1 MSRAWAALLQRWG
14 HAGLPS
20 SRLGN
25 RLIANV
31 AAIGLFAALAIFA
44 SLTAMVWTSFGRL
57 EDAEL
62 AVQVDRAGAYLD
74 GLRQSLA
81 AHSRD
86 WAVWDEAD
94 AYLNDFNSG
103 FEARHVNPD
112 AFANAQAQG
121 MAYVSFRHGGRAF
134 VFGAD
139 GALRPRLSRPFLA
152 LVDTPQLRARMHTS
166 GDTQFFAVLDDTLY
180 LIGLAQVRASYS
192 ATRPSGYV
200 AFLDRVDV
208 AALSHALQT
217 SVAIGTTSTGPAVR
231 LAKAADR
238 VEVVVPVLGPQAQAI
253 GSLRFAVPRTLM
265 AAGVRLRNLMLVATL
280 AQLLA
285 LLLVLNRRIHAL
297 VLDPV
302 RGLHRQMVRI
312 RSRGTAT
319 LLAGPVR
326 NDELGALQSE
336 FNRMTSELVTLR
348 GRIEAQSFQLGRHQS
363 TAGLMHNVRNSLS
376 PVQVILATLERRLAQ
391 RAPIEAG
398 RAIAELADPATAP
411 ARRARLAQ
419 YLTVVHQTFDQGQAD
434 AKAEAEA
441 ADRHLAAALEAI
453 RESHAD
459 PGEIDHRQRC
469 DLAELLD
476 QAATAGR
483 FVKDAAIVVQ
493 VDCPP
498 RLSVRGNRVLLAQI
512 LENLVINA
520 TEAIVAA
527 GGTGTIRI
535 AGEADGTRARITV
548 ADDGEGFAAG
558 AGERLFERGFS
569 TRQHKRGGL
578 GLHWCAVTL
587 APMGGSLALA
597 SPGPGQGA
605 VATVELELYGVER
618 QAAA

>member
-1 MSRAWAALLQRWG
+1 MSRAWRALLHGWG
-14 HAGLPS
+14 SAGLPS

-31 AAIGLFAALAIFA
+31 AAIGLFAALAIFG

-121 MAYVSFRHGGRAF
+121 MAYVSFRHGARAF
-134 VFGAD
+134 VFAPD
-139 GALRPRLSRPFLA
+139 GARRPALRQPLLA
-152 LVDTPQLRARMHTS
+152 LVDSPELRARMQGS
-166 GDTQFFAVLDDTLY
+166 RDFQFFARFDGTLY
-180 LIGLAQVRASYS
+180 LIGLAQVRAAYT

-200 AFLDRVDV
+200 AFLDRVDL

-217 SVAIGTTSTGPAVR
+217 PVTIAMAPAADGVR
-231 LAKAADR
+231 LAKGGER
-238 VEVVVPVLGPQAQAI
+238 VEVMVPVYGRQGRVVAA
-253 GSLRFAVPRTLM
+253 LRFVVPRTLM

-285 LLLVLNRRIHAL
+285 LLLVLNRRIHVL

-302 RGLHRQMVRI
+302 RSLHRQMVRI

-319 LLAGPVR
+319 LLAGPAR

-336 FNRMTSELVTLR
+336 FNRMTTELVALR

-376 PVQVILATLERRLAQ
+376 PVQVILAMLERRLAQ
-391 RAPIEAG
+391 RAPHEAG
-398 RAIAELADPATAP
+398 RAIAELAAPATP
-411 ARRARLAQ
+411 PERRARLAQ
-419 YLTVVHQTFDQGQAD
+419 YLTVVHQAFDQGQAE
-434 AKAEAEA
+434 AEAEAEA

-469 DLAELLD
+469 DLPELLD

-483 FVKDAAIVVQ
+483 FVRDAAIRVEVH
-493 VDCPP
+493 CPP
-498 RLSVRGNRVLLAQI
+498 RLSVHGNRVLLAQI

-520 TEAIVAA
+520 AEAIVAA

-535 AGEADGTRARITV
+535 AAAVMDSRARITV
-548 ADDGEGFAAG
+548 TDDGEGFAEG
-558 AGERLFERGFS
+558 AGERLFERGYS

-587 APMGGSLALA
+587 GPMGGALTLA
-597 SPGPGQGA
+597 SAGPGQGA
-605 VATVELELYGVER
+605 VATVELELYGAER
-618 QAAA
+618 QAA

>member
-1 MSRAWAALLQRWG
+1 MSRAWRALLHGWG
-14 HAGLPS
+14 SAGLPS

-31 AAIGLFAALAIFA
+31 AAIGLFAALAIFG

-74 GLRQSLA
+74 ALRQSLA

-86 WAVWDEAD
+86 RAVWDEAD

-103 FEARHVNPD
+103 FEARHVNPY

-121 MAYVSFRHGGRAF
+121 MAYVSFRHGARAF
-134 VFGAD
+134 VFAPD
-139 GALRPRLSRPFLA
+139 GTRRPALSRPLLA
-152 LVDTPQLRARMHTS
+152 LVDSPELRARMRDS
-166 GDTQFFAVLDDTLY
+166 GDFQFFARFDGTLY
-180 LIGLAQVRASYS
+180 LIGLAQVRAAYS

-200 AFLDRVDV
+200 AFLDRVDL

-217 SVAIGTTSTGPAVR
+217 PVTIAAAPAAGGVR
-231 LAKAADR
+231 LGKGADR
-238 VEVVVPVLGPQAQAI
+238 VEVVVPVFGRQARVVGA
-253 GSLRFAVPRTLM
+253 LRFAVPRTLM

-285 LLLVLNRRIHAL
+285 LLLVLNRRIHVL

-302 RGLHRQMVRI
+302 RSLHRQMVRI

-319 LLAGPVR
+319 LLAGPAR

-336 FNRMTSELVTLR
+336 FNRMTTELVALR

-376 PVQVILATLERRLAQ
+376 PVQVILAMLERRLAQ
-391 RAPIEAG
+391 RAPHEAG
-398 RAIAELADPATAP
+398 RAIAELAAPATP
-411 ARRARLAQ
+411 PERRARLAQ
-419 YLTVVHQTFDQGQAD
+419 YLTVVHQAFDQGQAE
-434 AKAEAEA
+434 AEAEAEA
-441 ADRHLAAALEAI
+441 ADRHLAAALAAI

-469 DLAELLD
+469 DLPELLD

-483 FVKDAAIVVQ
+483 FVRDAAIRVE

-498 RLSVRGNRVLLAQI
+498 RLSVHGNRVLLAQI
-512 LENLVINA
+512 LENLVTNA
-520 TEAIVAA
+520 AEAIVAA

-535 AGEADGTRARITV
+535 AAEVTGSRARITV
-548 ADDGEGFAAG
+548 TDDGEGFAEG
-558 AGERLFERGFS
+558 AGERLFERGYS

-587 APMGGSLALA
+587 GPMGGSLTLA
-597 SPGPGQGA
+597 SAGPGQGA
-605 VATVELELYGVER
+605 MATVDLELYGVER
-618 QAAA
+618 QAA